1 MRQSQ
6 RGVILLMAVGLA
18 VALMVG
24 IAVWNASSPEH
35 TATAGYTSPVASEPA
50 ASARAAA
57 TASPSAK
64 RTATSAITAG
74 AATPTAGARGDHGSQ
89 ASPTS
94 PAVEDNGEVSLAQ
107 SAGAANPSYRME
119 ADPLAPPHAVMAAPQ
134 PTAPPTQGTVYRPTN
149 VLPTTDD
156 APGAASGSDTDSD
169 ADFSAAAPAEA
180 TRPTDSASAP
190 SAPSVP
196 PASSGTAE
204 PTASDP
210 ATSEQSPAE
219 PPEPTPAEPP
229 EPTPAADQ
237 TAGAQP
243 GPATDAPEAGS
254 DVTGDETVPETP

>member
-6 RGVILLMAVGLA
+6 RGVILFMAVGLA

-57 TASPSAK
+57 TASPNAK
-64 RTATSAITAG
+64 RAATSAITAG

-94 PAVEDNGEVSLAQ
+94 PAVEDGEVSLAQ

-134 PTAPPTQGTVYRPTN
+134 PTASPTQGTVYRPTN

-169 ADFSAAAPAEA
+169 ADSSAAAPAEA

-196 PASSGTAE
+196 SASSGTAE

-219 PPEPTPAEPP
+219 PPEPTPA
-229 EPTPAADQ
+229 ADQ

-243 GPATDAPEAGS
+243 EPATDAPEVGS
-254 DVTGDETVPETP
+254 DVTGAETVPETP

>member
-6 RGVILLMAVGLA
+6 RGVILFMAVGLA

-57 TASPSAK
+57 TASPNAK

-94 PAVEDNGEVSLAQ
+94 PAVEDDGEVSLAQ

-156 APGAASGSDTDSD
+156 APGAASGSDADS
-169 ADFSAAAPAEA
+169 SAAAPAEA

-196 PASSGTAE
+196 SASSGTAE

-219 PPEPTPAEPP
+219 PPEPTPA
-229 EPTPAADQ
+229 ADQ
-237 TAGAQP
+237 TADAQP
-243 GPATDAPEAGS
+243 EPATNAPEVGS
-254 DVTGDETVPETP
+254 DATGAETVPETP